1 MGSNLHSCRGTR
13 IAPTRMEWAF
23 QDQDSAIVQR
33 RSISDSERLD
43 VARRRIRAVVVATTE
58 LVAVAK
64 EWPPKRRPWKRS
76 RACQRAESI
85 VTARWARESSSVQI
99 QQRCGPVL
107 YTRKSVKQQPLLNS
121 KKLLKCT

>member
-1 MGSNLHSCRGTR
+1 MGANLHSCRGTR

-43 VARRRIRAVVVATTE
+43 VARRRIRAVVVAATE

-76 RACQRAESI
+76 RACQRTESI

>member
-1 MGSNLHSCRGTR
+1 MGANLHSCRGTR

-43 VARRRIRAVVVATTE
+43 VARRRIRAVVVAATE

-64 EWPPKRRPWKRS
+64 EVRS
-76 RACQRAESI
+76 GHQRDGHGKDH
-85 VTARWARESSSVQI
+85 VH
-99 QQRCGPVL
+99 
-107 YTRKSVKQQPLLNS
+107 VKERSQ
-121 KKLLKCT
+121 